1 MSSSWLTYPEAHEE
15 QYPGELVPVLHPV
28 RYEPGPQVEQ
38 SQSWPLP
45 VKPLLQL
52 QVSSQDESHLN
63 GIEAIGK
70 HKMQVLAFVGVQI
83 GQAKVCGV
91 GNGVHHLLAEMAV
104 LRCCRR
110 ETSRVG

>member
-63 GIEAIGK
+63 SIDAIGK
-70 HKMQVLAFVGVQI
+70 HKIITQV
-83 GQAKVCGV
+83 
-91 GNGVHHLLAEMAV
+91 
-104 LRCCRR
+104 
-110 ETSRVG
+110 

>member
-1 MSSSWLTYPEAHEE
+1 MVRSHGQFACKELVQRTKRVHMSSSWLTYPEAHEE

-63 GIEAIGK
+63 SIDAIGK
-70 HKMQVLAFVGVQI
+70 HKIITQV
-83 GQAKVCGV
+83 
-91 GNGVHHLLAEMAV
+91 
-104 LRCCRR
+104 
-110 ETSRVG
+110 